1 MYFLF
6 SRRKTDM
13 SENRKPIVSIV
24 MGSRSDLPTMEACFN
39 QLKEF
44 DIPFVAHA
52 LSAHRTPDEVI
63 KLSENAKAEGIKVII
78 AAAGGAAHLG
88 GVLASSTTLPVIGV
102 PIQTSALGGMD
113 SLLSTVQMPGGIP
126 VATVAIGKAGAKN
139 AAILAA
145 QMIALSDEALAEK
158 LDAFKQAMADK
169 VKADSVIEVE

>member
-1 MYFLF
+1 
-6 SRRKTDM
+6 M
-13 SENRKPIVSIV
+13 SEKKPIVSIL
-24 MGSRSDLPTMEACFN
+24 MGSRSDLLTMEACFN

-44 DIPFVAHA
+44 NIPFEAHA
-52 LSAHRTPDEVI
+52 LSAHRTPNEVI
-63 KLSENAKAEGIKVII
+63 ALAEGAKKRGIKVII

-88 GVLASSTTLPVIGV
+88 GVIASSTTLPVIGV

-145 QMIALSDEALAEK
+145 QMIALSDDEMAEK
-158 LDAFKQAMADK
+158 MEAFKKAMAEK
-169 VKADSVIEVE
+169 VIKDSVIEVE

>member
-1 MYFLF
+1 
-6 SRRKTDM
+6 M
-13 SENRKPIVSIV
+13 SEKKPIVSIL

-44 DIPFVAHA
+44 DIPFEAHA
-52 LSAHRTPDEVI
+52 LSTHRTPNEVI
-63 KLSENAKAEGIKVII
+63 ALAEGAKKRGIKVII

-88 GVLASSTTLPVIGV
+88 GVIASSTTLPVIGV

-145 QMIALSDEALAEK
+145 QMIALSDDEMAEK
-158 LDAFKQAMADK
+158 MEAFKKAMAEK
-169 VKADSVIEVE
+169 VIKDSVIEVE

>member
-1 MYFLF
+1 M
-6 SRRKTDM
+6 T
-13 SENRKPIVSIV
+13 NNKPLVSIL
-24 MGSRSDLPTMEACFN
+24 MGSRSDLPTMENCFN

-44 DIPFVAHA
+44 NIPFEAHA
-52 LSAHRTPDEVI
+52 LSAHRTPNEVI
-63 KLSENAKAEGIKVII
+63 ALAEGAKDRGIKVII

-88 GVLASSTTLPVIGV
+88 GVIASSTTLPVIGV

-145 QMIALSDEALAEK
+145 QIIALFDEDMANKMVE
-158 LDAFKQAMADK
+158 FKKSMADK
-169 VKADSVIEVE
+169 VVADSVIEVE

>member
-1 MYFLF
+1 
-6 SRRKTDM
+6 M

-44 DIPFVAHA
+44 DIPFEAHA

-63 KLSENAKAEGIKVII
+63 KLSEGAKERGIKVII

-113 SLLSTVQMPGGIP
+113 SLLSTVQMPAGIP
-126 VATVAIGKAGAKN
+126 VATVAI
-139 AAILAA
+139 AA
-145 QMIALSDEALAEK
+145 QMIALSDETLAEK
-158 LDAFKQAMADK
+158 LDAFKKSMADK

>member
-1 MYFLF
+1 
-6 SRRKTDM
+6 M
-13 SENRKPIVSIV
+13 SEKKPIVSIL

-44 DIPFVAHA
+44 DIPFEAHA
-52 LSAHRTPDEVI
+52 LSAHRTPNEVI
-63 KLSENAKAEGIKVII
+63 ALAEGAKKRGIKVII

-88 GVLASSTTLPVIGV
+88 GVIASSTTLPVIGV

-145 QMIALSDEALAEK
+145 QMIALSDDEMTEKMEAFKKAMAEK
-158 LDAFKQAMADK
+158 VIK
-169 VKADSVIEVE
+169 DSVIEVE

>member
-1 MYFLF
+1 MNTN
-6 SRRKTDM
+6 S
-13 SENRKPIVSIV
+13 KPIVSIL
-24 MGSRSDLPTMEACFN
+24 MGSRSDLPTMEATFA

-44 DIPFVAHA
+44 GIAYEAHA
-52 LSAHRTPDEVI
+52 LSAHRTPNEVI
-63 KLSENAKAEGIKVII
+63 ALAEGAKDRGIKVII

-88 GVLASSTTLPVIGV
+88 GVIASSTTLPVIGV

-145 QMIALSDEALAEK
+145 QMIAISDEEMAEK
-158 LDAFKQAMADK
+158 LLVFKKSMAEK
-169 VKADSVIEVE
+169 VIADSKIEA